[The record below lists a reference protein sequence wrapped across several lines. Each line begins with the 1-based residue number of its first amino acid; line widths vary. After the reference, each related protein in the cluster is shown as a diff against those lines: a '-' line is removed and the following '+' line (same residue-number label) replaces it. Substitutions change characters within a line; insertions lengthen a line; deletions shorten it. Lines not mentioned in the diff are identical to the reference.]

1 MKRIPIILI
10 FLTMLMAISICA
22 AHAGEPAEVELVDG
36 SVVYGEV
43 VSLKNGIYT
52 IKSDSMGTFVISK
65 SKIRAIR
72 FRSQGVN
79 KGVRENPQGTDKSID
94 VQGIQKSLLADQDIF
109 KIILSLQNDPEIQ
122 KILND
127 PETMKAVQSGD
138 IQSLMS
144 NPKFMELLN
153 NPKIKA
159 INKKV
164 AK

>member
-1 MKRIPIILI
+1 MKRTPIIPII
-10 FLTMLMAISICA
+10 LTMLMAISICA

-72 FRSQGVN
+72 FGSQSVN
-79 KGVRENPQGTDKSID
+79 KDVRENPQGTDKSID
-94 VQGIQKSLLADQDIF
+94 VQGMQKSLLADQDIF
-109 KIILSLQNDPEIQ
+109 KIILSLQDDPKIQ
-122 KILND
+122 EILND

-153 NPKIKA
+153 HPKIKA

>member
-10 FLTMLMAISICA
+10 FLTVLLAISIRT

-36 SVVYGEV
+36 SVVYGEI
-43 VSLKNGIYT
+43 VSLKNGVYT
-52 IKSDSMGTFVISK
+52 IDSDSMGSLKISK

-79 KGVRENPQGTDKSID
+79 KSVRENSQKNDKSSDI
-94 VQGIQKSLLADQDIF
+94 QAIQKSLLADQDIF
-109 KIILSLQNDPEIQ
+109 KIILSLQDDPKVQE
-122 KILND
+122 ILND
-127 PETMKAVQSGD
+127 PETMRAVQSDD
-138 IQSLMS
+138 IQGLMS

-153 NPKIKA
+153 HPKFRE
-159 INKKV
+159 INKKM

>member
-1 MKRIPIILI
+1 MKRTPVIPI
-10 FLTMLMAISICA
+10 FMAMLMAISICA

-72 FRSQGVN
+72 FRSRGVN
-79 KGVRENPQGTDKSID
+79 KGVRENPQGTDKNID
-94 VQGIQKSLLADQDIF
+94 IQGMQKSLLADQDIF

-153 NPKIKA
+153 HPKIKA
-159 INKKV
+159 INRKI

>member
-1 MKRIPIILI
+1 
-10 FLTMLMAISICA
+10 
-22 AHAGEPAEVELVDG
+22 
-36 SVVYGEV
+36 
-43 VSLKNGIYT
+43 
-52 IKSDSMGTFVISK
+52 MGTFVISK

-72 FRSQGVN
+72 FRSRGVN
-79 KGVRENPQGTDKSID
+79 KTVPENSQGTDKNID
-94 VQGIQKSLLADQDIF
+94 IQGMQKSLLADQDIF

-138 IQSLMS
+138 IQSLMA

-164 AK
+164 TK